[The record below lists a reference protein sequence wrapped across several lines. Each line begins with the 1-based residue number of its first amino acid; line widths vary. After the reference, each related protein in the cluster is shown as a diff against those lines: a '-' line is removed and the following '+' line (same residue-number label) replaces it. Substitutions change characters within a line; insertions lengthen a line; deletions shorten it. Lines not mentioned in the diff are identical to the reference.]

1 MPRRS
6 FRDRFFTPPVARA
19 ITSPTT
25 ILLGGATAS
34 AGILIGL
41 PVIGVIAAGGA
52 AFAARVLVAVPRDRR
67 QPRIDPMAI
76 SDPWRHYVREAL
88 DARRRFEDAVRDANK
103 GPMHDR
109 LAEIAARIDDGLDD
123 CWRIACQGHAL
134 SKARKRLDADEAARE
149 LKQIERASETPP
161 ATGSA
166 LAETVEALRAQL
178 SSAQRMDNTIADA
191 QAQLRLIDARLDEA
205 AARAI
210 ELSVD
215 AGDGSALAELTTLSD
230 DVDGLVGDLEA
241 LRQGMEETARPAT
254 GSA

>member
-6 FRDRFFTPPVARA
+6 FRDRFSTPPVARA
-19 ITSPTT
+19 ITSPSG
-25 ILLGGATAS
+25 ILLAGATAS

-41 PVIGVIAAGGA
+41 PLVGVVAVGAA
-52 AFAARVLVAVPRDRR
+52 AFAARVLVAVPRDQR
-67 QPRIDPMAI
+67 QPRIEPMSI
-76 SDPWRHYVREAL
+76 SDPWRRYVREAL
-88 DARRRFEDAVRDANK
+88 DARRRFDSAVRDASE
-103 GPMHDR
+103 GPMRDR

-123 CWRIACQGHAL
+123 CWRIACEGHAL

-149 LKQIERASETPP
+149 LEEITSASETPP
-161 ATGSA
+161 SEGSP
-166 LAETVEALRAQL
+166 LGQTVEALEAQL
-178 SSAQRMDNTIADA
+178 SSAQRMDTTISDA
-191 QAQLRLIDARLDEA
+191 QAKLRLIDARLDEA

-210 ELSVD
+210 ELSVN
-215 AGDGSALAELTTLSD
+215 AGDGSALSELTTLSD